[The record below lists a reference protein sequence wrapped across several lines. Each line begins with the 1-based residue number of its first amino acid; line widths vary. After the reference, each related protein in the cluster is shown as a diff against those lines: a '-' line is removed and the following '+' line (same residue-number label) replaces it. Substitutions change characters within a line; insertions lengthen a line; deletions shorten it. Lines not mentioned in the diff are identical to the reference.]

1 MRLGQIVVGGVI
13 VLCVRT
19 TIGFRRKPRES
30 CPQFVHPYDGDDMI
44 YVPIDQSILY
54 GVRKNDDINAVIEV
68 SGDKPHM
75 IITENGKRIFEGDV
89 SLWKFGDL
97 NFTDGK
103 DGDGNESYAPYPG
116 LMFNTDEDV
125 YKYSK
130 LFEGTAVT
138 FTKRAELKMEE
149 ELPQ

>member
-1 MRLGQIVVGGVI
+1 M
-13 VLCVRT
+13 
-19 TIGFRRKPRES
+19 
-30 CPQFVHPYDGDDMI
+30 HPYDGDDMI
-44 YVPIDQSILY
+44 YVPINQSVLY

-149 ELPQ
+149 GLPQ

>member
-19 TIGFRRKPRES
+19 TIGVRRKPRES

-44 YVPIDQSILY
+44 YVPINQSVLY

-75 IITENGKRIFEGDV
+75 IVTENGKLIFEGDV
-89 SLWKFGDL
+89 RLKKFGDL
-97 NFTDGK
+97 CFTDGK
-103 DGDGNESYAPYPG
+103 DGDGNDSGAPYPN
-116 LMFNTDEDV
+116 LRFNINENV
-125 YKYSK
+125 YEYRH
-130 LFEGTAVT
+130 LFDSTVIT
-138 FTKRAELKMEE
+138 FIKQAE
-149 ELPQ
+149 